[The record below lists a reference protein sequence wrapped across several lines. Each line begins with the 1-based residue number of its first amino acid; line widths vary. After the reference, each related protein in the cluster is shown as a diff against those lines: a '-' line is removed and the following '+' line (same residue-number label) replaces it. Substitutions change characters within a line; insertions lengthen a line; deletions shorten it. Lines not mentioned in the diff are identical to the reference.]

1 MNLEKLV
8 LDYKNGSE
16 ESFDKIYK
24 ETLPL
29 VKSAILNYITDREI
43 VLDLIQDTYLT
54 FVEKKDSYN
63 AKCFTAWIYTIA
75 KNKALDYLKK
85 KKEVLLDTSDTI
97 TDTTLSPCLSYVI
110 NKLDIEMREVF
121 LLKVLVGYSSKKVSI
136 SLNIDVNKV
145 NKLYYEAKKFL
156 RKELEG
162 YEIKGI

>member
-16 ESFDKIYK
+16 ESFDRIYQ

-85 KKEVLLDTSDTI
+85 KKEVLLETSDTI

-156 RKELEG
+156 RKELED